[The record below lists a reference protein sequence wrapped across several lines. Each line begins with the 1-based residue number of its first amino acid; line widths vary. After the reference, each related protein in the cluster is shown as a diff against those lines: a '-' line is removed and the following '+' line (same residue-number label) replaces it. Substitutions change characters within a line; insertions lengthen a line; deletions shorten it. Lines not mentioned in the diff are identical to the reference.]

1 MIDQPYPTAAD
12 RGAPG
17 APVRGED
24 PFYYGDRDGIDLRAL
39 LDILLRGKWIILGA
53 VLALT
58 IPVMVYSMLSPS
70 KYRSYAILLVDK
82 TDTDLA
88 DVLPEAMPSG
98 FWRQERNLSNEL
110 LVLDQSMPLAEA
122 VAARLIEAE
131 TVPGTNRPLPI
142 LRDDDPS
149 TPLTVQEVA
158 FRLQRGSIKSTME
171 TGGAD
176 AIRVNAVSTDPQ
188 EAALISNTYA
198 EAFAQLTQDQSR
210 SGASASREF
219 LEDQVETQNDRLQ
232 ETDAAVEQYMLREGA
247 VALQEETSRL
257 VDQIAT
263 LDARRDQAQV
273 NLVTKRAELAALQS
287 ELSRLESQLGTR
299 LSSNLD
305 SELAAARERIQQLNA
320 ELEVFYRQNP
330 ALRNDTNPPAN
341 IARLRTELAR
351 VEADQERIARQLSAQ
366 SLASGSS
373 PDDQRSGF
381 VRAADLRAQISAA
394 RVAVRGLEAEVSQ
407 VSSRLGQYESE
418 LSNVPAQS
426 IELAQL
432 ERERQAAETL
442 YGALE
447 QNLQQARV
455 AEQSQLGY
463 ARVIRPAFPTPAPFS
478 PLRARNTI
486 LALLCGLVFGSL
498 LAIGKVRLDHRIHTP
513 DDLAK
518 LGHAIIGTVPST
530 TALVKE
536 EYGGADVA
544 EVNGRMVDTH
554 VVSLLNPMAT
564 ASESYR
570 ALRTNIQ
577 FSRPDVVIQTIL
589 VTSSN
594 PSEGKSVTSSNLA
607 VVFAQAGRRVLLV
620 DADLRRPT
628 VHKKL
633 GISREPGL
641 VQQLFSSESIQ
652 ATTLDQLADDLY
664 VLPAGSLAPN
674 PSELIGSR
682 RMRDLIADMRT
693 KFDIIIFDAPPV
705 LAATDAVLLSTQCD
719 ATLVIARAGQTKDF
733 ELNSALA
740 ALKDVGTKPSGLVLN
755 AFDVRQAYGYRYKYA
770 YRYGN
775 AYGYGSPKAADQPD
789 A

>member
-1 MIDQPYPTAAD
+1 MIDHPHTAAD
-12 RGAPG
+12 REAAG
-17 APVRGED
+17 APVTGQD
-24 PFYYGDRDGIDLRAL
+24 PFYYGDRDGVDLRAL
-39 LDILLRGKWIILGA
+39 FDILLRGKWIILGTM
-53 VLALT
+53 LALT
-58 IPVMVYSMLSPS
+58 VPVLIASFLSPS
-70 KYRSYAILLVDK
+70 LYRSYAILLVDK

-88 DVLPEAMPSG
+88 DVLPDQMPTA

-122 VAARLIEAE
+122 VAARLIE
-131 TVPGTNRPLPI
+131 VGSIPGT
-142 LRDDDPS
+142 DM
-149 TPLTVQEVA
+149 PLTILQDTDGAGPLSIQEVA
-158 FRLQRGSIKSTME
+158 FRLQRKSINATME

-176 AIRVNAVSTDPQ
+176 AIRVNAVSTDPR

-219 LEDQVETQNDRLQ
+219 LEDQVATQNQRLE
-232 ETDAAVEQYMLREGA
+232 ETDAAVEAYMLREGA

-273 NLVTKRAELAALQS
+273 NLVTKRAELRALES
-287 ELSRLESQLGTR
+287 ELARLEGQLGSR

-320 ELEVFYRQNP
+320 ELEVFYRQDP
-330 ALRNDTNPPAN
+330 SLRTNPTPPES
-341 IARLRTELAR
+341 IARLRTELER
-351 VEADQERIARQLSAQ
+351 VEADQQRIARALSEQ

-381 VRAADLRAQISAA
+381 IRAADLRAQVSAA
-394 RVAVRGLEAEVSQ
+394 RVAVRGLEAEVRQ
-407 VSSRLGQYESE
+407 LGARLSQYEGE
-418 LSNVPAQS
+418 LSDVPAQS

-432 ERERQAAETL
+432 QRERQAAETL

-463 ARVIRPAFPTPAPFS
+463 ARVIRPAFPAPVPFS
-478 PLRARNTI
+478 PLRARNSL

-498 LAIGKVRLDHRIHTP
+498 LAIGKVRLDHRVHTP

-518 LGHAIIGTVPST
+518 LGHPIIGTVPST
-530 TALVKE
+530 TELVKE
-536 EYGGADVA
+536 EYGGADLA

-652 ATTLDQLADDLY
+652 PDALDQLADDLY

-674 PSELIGSR
+674 PSELIGSK
-682 RMRDLIADMRT
+682 RMRDLITDMRT

-770 YRYGN
+770 YRYGS
-775 AYGYGSPKAADQPD
+775 AYGYGSPQAAD